1 MAIEEPDYE
10 IERSTA
16 DYELRRYP
24 PLLVA
29 TTTVTASAAE
39 AGNRAFPIL
48 AKYIFGDNRARA
60 SIEMTAPVTQTHAEK
75 IAMTAPVTQQRGNA
89 QDAHVVSFVMP
100 ARYTLDTLP
109 VPNDAR
115 VSVEEM
121 PARLVAA
128 RRYRGTWSQSRYESE
143 LARLRA
149 ALERDGI
156 RTVGEPV
163 FARYNSPF
171 SLPPLRRNEVWI
183 EVEPAAMQ
191 R

>member
-10 IERSTA
+10 VERSTD

-24 PLLVA
+24 ALLVA

-48 AKYIFGDNRARA
+48 AKYIFGDNRSR
-60 SIEMTAPVTQTHAEK
+60 SKMEMTTPVTQARAEK
-75 IAMTAPVTQQRGNA
+75 IAMTAPVTQQRGDAPDA
-89 QDAHVVSFVMP
+89 QVVSFVMP
-100 ARYTLDTLP
+100 AGYTLDTLP

-115 VSVEEM
+115 VRLERM
-121 PARLVAA
+121 PARLVAV
-128 RRYRGTWSQSRYESE
+128 RRYRGTWSQSRYQSE
-143 LARLRA
+143 LTRLRS

-156 RTVGEPV
+156 ETRGEPV

-183 EVEPAAMQ
+183 EVDPATTD